1 MSCQEL
7 LKDISK
13 GNKNPFD
20 LLIIFLS
27 GVFFFFVFLMFL
39 KDITKEEHKI
49 LSGQALLLNT
59 MEQLEETKISS

>member
-13 GNKNPFD
+13 GNKNPSD

-27 GVFFFFVFLMFL
+27 GMFFFFVFLMFL
-39 KDITKEEHKI
+39 KDITKEEHTI